1 MTLMKTDVQP
11 LDDIERTSQYP
22 LTDDTTSTESCYYYT
37 HTAAAITLL
46 LLLNVTRNEYGE
58 YSKVIGYVS
67 LLRAESAN
75 SALSKLTDNRQKQQK
90 NKNRTNA
97 VGKRFLMIIHM
108 NL

>member
-46 LLLNVTRNEYGE
+46 LLVNVTRNE
-58 YSKVIGYVS
+58 
-67 LLRAESAN
+67 
-75 SALSKLTDNRQKQQK
+75 
-90 NKNRTNA
+90 
-97 VGKRFLMIIHM
+97 
-108 NL
+108 